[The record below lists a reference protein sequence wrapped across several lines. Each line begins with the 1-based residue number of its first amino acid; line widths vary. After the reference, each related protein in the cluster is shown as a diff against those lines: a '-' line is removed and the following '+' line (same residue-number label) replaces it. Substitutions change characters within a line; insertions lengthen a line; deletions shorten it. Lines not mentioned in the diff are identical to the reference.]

1 MAELSVTEILTNL
14 QTQMSFHR
22 EREAFHAEQEV
33 FHREQRAL
41 HAAEYEAIARGYE
54 AFKASA
60 DLVGEIAAR
69 SAVPVPA
76 PAPEEKKPEEERSVG
91 KPALRS
97 QLVAQ
102 VIAELPAGEVFN
114 ASRLA
119 SEVNRRFGKTLPK
132 PADARLAS
140 AALRRLYANGRVR
153 LVKKGTSHHEALYS
167 RV

>member
-14 QTQMSFHR
+14 ETQMAFHR

-33 FHREQRAL
+33 FHREQRAV
-41 HAAEYEAIARGYE
+41 HAAEYETIARGYE

-60 DLVGEIAAR
+60 ALAGEMAAR
-69 SAVPVPA
+69 AAVPVPA
-76 PAPEEKKPEEERSVG
+76 PAEEEKQPKEEPPAGR
-91 KPALRS
+91 PALRS
-97 QLVAQ
+97 QLVARI
-102 VIAELPAGEVFN
+102 VADLPVGEVFN

-119 SEVNRRFGKTLPK
+119 EEVNRRFGKTLPK

-140 AALRRLYANGRVR
+140 VALRRLHANGRIR
-153 LVKKGTSHHEALYS
+153 LVKKGTPHHEALYS